1 MTKRPFRAP
10 HHSASVQALIGGGRI
25 PMPGEI
31 SLAHRGVLFLDELPE
46 FGRRTLETLRQPLE
60 EGGSDDQQSL
70 RELYISGKDDAGGG
84 DESVPVRL
92 LSRQKPMLL
101 YIEAGRRIYR
111 SYQPT
116 DFGPLRYD
124 D

>member
-1 MTKRPFRAP
+1 MK
-10 HHSASVQALIGGGRI
+10 SVW
-25 PMPGEI
+25 P
-31 SLAHRGVLFLDELPE
+31 HRGVLFLDELPE

-60 EGGSDDQQSL
+60 EGEVMISRVYGN
-70 RELYISGKDDAGGG
+70 YIFPARMMLGGG
-84 DESVPVRL
+84 DESVSVRL

-116 DFGPLRYD
+116 DFGTASI
-124 D
+124 